1 MKFKGSGLC
10 FYNFNNTHFPVS
22 IHHFETKSIG
32 EYIKNKIKK
41 YGYAQKYSLALFFG
55 KNKVTQEKIDYIK
68 KELSEELLKRPHL
81 DIMPFQKL
89 LNNNSKNYLTN

>member
-1 MKFKGSGLC
+1 MKFKKFRWC
-10 FYNFNNTHFPVS
+10 FYNFNDTHFPAS

-41 YGYAQKYSLALFFG
+41 YNYIEKYSLAHFFG

-68 KELSEELLKRPHL
+68 KELSEELLKEPHL
-81 DIMPFQKL
+81 DISPFQEI
-89 LNNNSKNYLTN
+89 LNNNSKSY